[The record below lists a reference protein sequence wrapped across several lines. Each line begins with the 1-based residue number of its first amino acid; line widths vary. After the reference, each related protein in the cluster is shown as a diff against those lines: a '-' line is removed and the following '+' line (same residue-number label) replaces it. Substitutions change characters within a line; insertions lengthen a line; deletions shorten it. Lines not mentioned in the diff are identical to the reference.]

1 MIWIILV
8 VALIV
13 VILAILFMN
22 RFYRKASREVALIR
36 TGAGG
41 QRIIMDGG
49 CLSLPF
55 LHRVSEVNMRT
66 TRLEIERAGDRSV
79 ITKDRLRVDTI
90 VEFYVRVDPSDDGVA
105 TAAQALAGKTFR
117 ASELAGTLEG
127 KLVDAVL
134 SVAAT
139 YTMDELQNRRGEYV
153 REVSDLLR
161 ENLAQNGLVLES
173 VSLTRMDQTPFHTLD
188 ENNAF
193 NAVGMRR
200 LAEIVATSK
209 KERAVIEADADVSVR
224 QSKLDA
230 TKKRLLIEQEEEE
243 AQIAQHLHIETQR
256 ADSEAKVAEEQA
268 SAEERREQARI
279 NREREVKAMEIAM
292 GRAVRE
298 RELEASQNSEIR
310 KLERDVAVT
319 LKAAEVTRAQ
329 AATERAKSE
338 EIEAKEQL
346 LTIRE
351 TAEAEREKQLAL
363 IRATEQAEV
372 DDTRVHSETGTIMA
386 MAKAE
391 AEASEVRAGAEKT
404 GLLARA
410 EGEAAL
416 IEAENSRSED
426 LIRMKLHLRKLET
439 LPKVVDSMMKP
450 AEKIDSIRIHHIS
463 GFGGLGAGGGGG
475 GGGDGQGGERAMV
488 NQVVDGI
495 LSMALQLPAVK
506 KLGEEI
512 GINIGGGLKGL
523 IGEEPEA
530 PQAPSGSS
538 EQEEGKD

>member
-8 VALIV
+8 IALIV
-13 VILAILFMN
+13 IILAILFMN
-22 RFYRKASREVALIR
+22 RFYRKATREIALIR

-66 TRLEIERAGDRSV
+66 TRLEIERVGERSV
-79 ITKDRLRVDTI
+79 ITADRLRVDTS
-90 VEFYVRVDPSDDGVA
+90 VEFYVRVDSSDEGVA

-134 SVAAT
+134 SVAAK

-153 REVSDLLR
+153 QEVSDLLR
-161 ENLAQNGLVLES
+161 DNLAQNGLVLES

-209 KERAVIEADADVSVR
+209 KERAAIDADAEISVR

-230 TKKRLLIEQEEEE
+230 TKQRLLIEQEEEE
-243 AQIAQHLHIETQR
+243 AQIAQKLHVEKQR
-256 ADSEAKVAEEQA
+256 AVSEAEVAEEQA
-268 SAEERREQARI
+268 AAEERREQARI

-298 RELEASQNSEIR
+298 RELEAAQNSTIR
-310 KLERDVAVT
+310 KLESDVAIT
-319 LKAAEVTRAQ
+319 LKEAETTRAQ

-346 LTIRE
+346 VTVRE
-351 TAEAEREKQLAL
+351 IAEAEREKQLAL
-363 IRATEQAEV
+363 IRAAEQAEV
-372 DDTRVHSETGTIMA
+372 DNTRVRSETGTIMA
-386 MAKAE
+386 IAKAE
-391 AEASEVRAGAEKT
+391 AEATEIHAEAEKT
-404 GLLARA
+404 ELLAQA

-439 LPKVVDSMMKP
+439 LPKVVESMMKP
-450 AEKIDSIRIHHIS
+450 AEKIDSIRINHVT
-463 GFGGLGAGGGGG
+463 GFGGSGGGGG
-475 GGGDGQGGERAMV
+475 VAQGGDRAMV
-488 NQVVDGI
+488 NQVIDGI

-512 GINIGGGLKGL
+512 GINIGDGMKGL
-523 IGEEPEA
+523 TSDTRDEPTERT
-530 PQAPSGSS
+530 
-538 EQEEGKD
+538 EHEEGEG